1 MDTIDF
7 ILDDVTIAYCNDYT
21 YLGTPLSKNSIVDQV
36 KHHLTRKAFHVIKYT
51 SFLNNS
57 DDPYKVKKQVWHSA
71 LQSALFYICEIWLTS
86 DLRAAESV
94 YTSTLK

>member
-36 KHHLTRKAFHVIKYT
+36 KHHLKRKVSHAWTMIPCDKIYLIFK
-51 SFLNNS
+51 
-57 DDPYKVKKQVWHSA
+57 
-71 LQSALFYICEIWLTS
+71 
-86 DLRAAESV
+86 
-94 YTSTLK
+94 